1 MNNFLWIGESAAL
14 GAAFLWA
21 ASSIVYTR
29 LGATLSPLLLNSLKG
44 LVAIAL
50 LVLTLF
56 ILQPSMGSI
65 SLKEI
70 ILLSFSGIVGIG
82 IGDTAYFSALR
93 CLGARRTL
101 LMETLSPIIAAI
113 MAMMVWG
120 ENISIREWGGM
131 GLTLAGVAWVIT
143 ERTGETG
150 GNHLQWK
157 QGIVWGILAAM
168 CQASGAVLSRYALIA
183 SEMSPLWSSLIRLMA
198 GTIVV
203 LLLWAFIDQMRA
215 RNRISLSSR
224 SLGVISLTAFGS
236 TYLGIW
242 LQQISLKFAATG
254 IAQTLSATSP
264 LFVLPLAYCLGEKIS
279 QRAINGVII
288 ALLGISLIFLGGR

>member
-1 MNNFLWIGESAAL
+1 MNDFLWIGESAAL

-29 LGATLSPLLLNSLKG
+29 LGATLSPIFLNGLKG

-50 LVLTLF
+50 LIITLL
-56 ILQPSMGSI
+56 ILQPSVGNI
-65 SLKEI
+65 SQTGL
-70 ILLSFSGIVGIG
+70 ILLSLSGILGIG

-101 LMETLSPIIAAI
+101 LMETLSPVIAAI
-113 MAMMVWG
+113 IALMVWG
-120 ENISIREWGGM
+120 ESISMREWGGM
-131 GLTLAGVAWVIT
+131 GLTLAGVGWVIT
-143 ERTGETG
+143 ERTGETVRDPS
-150 GNHLQWK
+150 QWK
-157 QGIVWGILAAM
+157 QGIFWGIVAAL
-168 CQASGAVLSRYALIA
+168 CQANGAVLSRYALIV
-183 SEMSPLWSSLIRLMA
+183 SEISPLWSSLIRLVA
-198 GTIVV
+198 GTIIAWV
-203 LLLWAFIDQMRA
+203 LWGIIGRMRVKK
-215 RNRISLSSR
+215 RVTLSFR

-264 LFVLPLAYCLGEKIS
+264 LFVLPLAYGLGDKIS
-279 QRAINGVII
+279 QRSIIGVII
-288 ALLGISLIFLGGR
+288 ALLGITIIFLG